1 MASVTAIFAGTFDPI
16 TLGHCDLIARG
27 AKLFDQV
34 VVSVSRGGRNTLLDA
49 EARLELVE
57 HEILGVAGVRAEL
70 FEGLVVDQAVRHGAT
85 VLLRGVRGARDL
97 EYELQMAYANRGMR
111 PALDTVFLPPSPALA
126 LISGTLVR
134 EVATLGG
141 DVSAWVSPYV
151 EQALKKVAK

>member
-16 TLGHCDLIARG
+16 TLGHRDLIERG
-27 AKLFDQV
+27 AGLFDHV
-34 VVSVSRGGRNTLLDA
+34 VVSVSRGGRHTLLDA
-49 EARLELVE
+49 EARLGLVE
-57 HEILGVAGVRAEL
+57 HEIQGLSGVRAEL
-70 FEGLVVDQAVRHGAT
+70 FEGLVVDQAQRHGAT

-111 PALDTVFLPPSPALA
+111 PSLDTVFLPPSPALA

-141 DVSAWVSPYV
+141 DVSAWVSPHV
-151 EQALKKVAK
+151 QQVLKKATK